1 MNNVVLVGRLTRD
14 PELRYMSNMTSVANF
29 TLAVNRDK
37 KDEVDFIDIVCFGN
51 IADNVVQYIGK
62 GSLVAINGSIRV
74 DSFTT
79 KDGKSAKSF
88 KINANKVNF
97 LDTKSTKVVDDPELP
112 WNNI

>member
-29 TLAVNRDK
+29 DIAVNRDTK
-37 KDEVDFIDIVCFGN
+37 GETDFISIVCFGN

-62 GSLVAINGSIRV
+62 GSLVAVSGSIRI
-74 DSFTT
+74 DTYT
-79 KDGKSAKSF
+79 NKEGKSVKSF
-88 KINANKVNF
+88 KVNANKVNF

-112 WNNI
+112 F